1 MVSFLQSRGWT
12 DRVPCVPSEAAVGA
26 VLLAVWGVQVGLS
39 AHLPLNHPRGIPQC
53 IVQTGK
59 GKTQGPVSNAAFQG
73 I

>member
-1 MVSFLQSRGWT
+1 M
-12 DRVPCVPSEAAVGA
+12 DRAPCVPCAVS
-26 VLLAVWGVQVGLS
+26 VAVWGVQVGLS

-59 GKTQGPVSNAAFQG
+59 EKMQGPVSNAAFQG